1 MTGDPRMAA
10 ERLAV
15 FSPVASDFS
24 LHGTNLDHLYAEDGG
39 TEPKL
44 ATATV
49 DDQTLNP
56 APRSMD
62 VRSGLG
68 CWMMLVTP

>member
-24 LHGTNLDHLYAEDGG
+24 LHGTNLDHLYAEDG
-39 TEPKL
+39 
-44 ATATV
+44 
-49 DDQTLNP
+49 
-56 APRSMD
+56 
-62 VRSGLG
+62 
-68 CWMMLVTP
+68 